1 MKIEEFN
8 NVKFILG
15 QSAEENWTIFD
26 QARKENEYYIW
37 FHLNSFPSGY
47 VIMYSTLANIT
58 DNINEYLLFASKLCK
73 NHTKYRNYNN
83 LKIYYSILKKLEK
96 TKNVGEIIIKG
107 KKNIIKI

>member
-15 QSAEENWTIFD
+15 QNAQENWNILD
-26 QARKENEYYIW
+26 QAKKENEYYVW
-37 FHLNSFPSGY
+37 FHLNNFPSGY
-47 VIMYSTLANIT
+47 VIMYSTISDLT
-58 DNINEYLLFASKLCK
+58 DNINEYLIFASNLCK
-73 NHTKYRNYNN
+73 NNTKYRNLSNI
-83 LKIYYSILKKLEK
+83 KICYTILKKLEK

>member
-15 QSAEENWTIFD
+15 QNAQENWNIFD
-26 QARKENEYYIW
+26 EAKKENEYYIW
-37 FHLNSFPSGY
+37 FHLNNFPSGY
-47 VIMYSTLANIT
+47 VIMYSTL
-58 DNINEYLLFASKLCK
+58 DNINDNVNEYLLFASNLCK
-73 NHTKYRNYNN
+73 NNSKYKNLNN
-83 LKIYYSILKKLEK
+83 LKICYSILNKLEK

>member
-15 QSAEENWTIFD
+15 QNAQENWNILD
-26 QARKENEYYIW
+26 QAKKENEYYLW
-37 FHLNSFPSGY
+37 FHLNNFPSGY
-47 VIMYSTLANIT
+47 VIMYSTISDLT
-58 DNINEYLLFASKLCK
+58 DNINEYLIFASNLCK
-73 NHTKYRNYNN
+73 NNTKYRNLNN
-83 LKIYYSILKKLEK
+83 IKICYTILKKLEK

>member
-15 QSAEENWTIFD
+15 QNAQENWNIFD
-26 QARKENEYYIW
+26 EARKENEYYIW

-47 VIMYSTLANIT
+47 VIMYSTL
-58 DNINEYLLFASKLCK
+58 DNLNDNANEYLLFASKLCK
-73 NHTKYRNYNN
+73 NNTKYRNLIN
-83 LKIYYSILKKLEK
+83 LKICYSILKKLEK
-96 TKNVGEIIIKG
+96 TKNVGEIIVKG